1 MEKKGKENLKKD
13 ESVPT
18 LMKPEALK
26 VDFCTN
32 RNVKDINSVVRKII
46 LACFEIEL
54 YAYFL
59 KEHVY
64 SASRMLKYE
73 AC

>member
-1 MEKKGKENLKKD
+1 MEKKRKENLKKD
-13 ESVPT
+13 ESIPT

-54 YAYFL
+54 NAYIL
-59 KEHVY
+59 
-64 SASRMLKYE
+64 
-73 AC
+73 

>member
-54 YAYFL
+54 
-59 KEHVY
+59 
-64 SASRMLKYE
+64 
-73 AC
+73 